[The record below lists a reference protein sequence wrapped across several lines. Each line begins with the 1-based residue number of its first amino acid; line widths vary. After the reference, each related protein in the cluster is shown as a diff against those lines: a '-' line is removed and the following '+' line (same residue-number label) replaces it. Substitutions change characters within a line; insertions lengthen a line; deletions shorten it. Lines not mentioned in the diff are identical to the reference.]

1 MEKLQDLSPQNTQA
15 AEGGETGSNITVST
29 STDWMELMEHE
40 KVEENL
46 YSSKSDASLL
56 NSSEEENLQASLP
69 ESSSN
74 FDGKRSDD
82 PSSADLHMGIRL
94 NSSKGNSNPYQKN
107 KTWSS
112 LFTKLTKGKATYSS
126 FSLRSNINTKNNNA
140 LIFDIQKLS
149 NISTNDII
157 STLYSKIGADFI
169 GAKPHFVRGA
179 RSYIEIIFADS
190 KHMKKY
196 AKEGI
201 VIFQQTLYGFIS
213 TRSNK
218 EILTVKLKR
227 VPIAARDKISEEIKE
242 AFGNIGTILAIKP
255 LLYEGTPIQSDQWM
269 VVFDVTNDED
279 LVQRIPRYVN
289 IMEQKKAA
297 RELKQQYKEYKEIK
311 KNHAMVS
318 NPTSVI
324 QQSQED
330 EQEALQETT
339 GSDLN
344 NLEMTVVDQD
354 TEMVLQKQRI
364 IDDARQTEELA
375 TVQLEEN
382 KDEEVVDINVRPVRF
397 ENSLREITSVEEIQ
411 PCSVD
416 VSVLE
421 GNSSQFPSKV
431 NHKEDSF
438 IQKVRNGGT
447 MLTRLDY
454 VFLDDEHMQLCKKVD
469 TLFGS
474 SNHALNPKTVQEIS
488 QELKENSDDTDWDF
502 SKIKI
507 QSIVQA
513 FKLPPVS
520 EKRIK
525 KINKR
530 INELKRNA
538 GDWPW
543 DLQSLNAIEK
553 KGDEITVAKAME
565 FLKQSSMSHT
575 FSQANLFSERDKKKN
590 GPRLSHLVLDI
601 SRDCPWCPN
610 MEQTMEHF

>member
-1 MEKLQDLSPQNTQA
+1 MEKLQDLSPQSENLSFLREDTQA
-15 AEGGETGSNITVST
+15 AEGGETGSNLTVST
-29 STDWMELMEHE
+29 FTDWMELLEHE

-74 FDGKRSDD
+74 FDRKRSDN
-82 PSSADLHMGIRL
+82 PLSADLHMGVRL
-94 NSSKGNSNPYQKN
+94 NSSEGNLNPYQKK
-107 KTWSS
+107 KTWS
-112 LFTKLTKGKATYSS
+112 
-126 FSLRSNINTKNNNA
+126 N
-140 LIFDIQKLS
+140 
-149 NISTNDII
+149 
-157 STLYSKIGADFI
+157 
-169 GAKPHFVRGA
+169 
-179 RSYIEIIFADS
+179 S

-196 AKEGI
+196 AKERI

-218 EILTVKLKR
+218 EILTVKLRR

-242 AFGNIGTILAIKP
+242 AFGNI
-255 LLYEGTPIQSDQWM
+255 
-269 VVFDVTNDED
+269 VFGVTNDED
-279 LVQRIPRYVN
+279 LVQRIPRYID

-297 RELKQQYKEYKEIK
+297 RTLKQQYKEYKQIK
-311 KNHAMVS
+311 TNHAMVS
-318 NPTSVI
+318 NPTSVT

-344 NLEMTVVDQD
+344 NLEMTVIDQD
-354 TEMVLQKQRI
+354 MKIVLQEQRI

-375 TVQLEEN
+375 IVQLKEN
-382 KDEEVVDINVRPVRF
+382 KDEEVVDINVWPIRF
-397 ENSLREITSVEEIQ
+397 ENSLRKITLVEEIQ

-421 GNSSQFPSKV
+421 GNSSQFLSKV

-454 VFLDDEHMQLCKKVD
+454 IFLDDKHMQLCKKVD
-469 TLFGS
+469 TLFGNS
-474 SNHALNPKTVQEIS
+474 DHALVCCTLRRAEDMPGPSLWKLNSRSFKNPKTIQEIS
-488 QELKENSDDTDWDF
+488 QELKKNSDDTDWDF

-513 FKLPPVS
+513 FKPLSVS

-525 KINKR
+525 KINKK
-530 INELKRNA
+530 INELKR
-538 GDWPW
+538 
-543 DLQSLNAIEK
+543 SLVR
-553 KGDEITVAKAME
+553 DP
-565 FLKQSSMSHT
+565 
-575 FSQANLFSERDKKKN
+575 NL
-590 GPRLSHLVLDI
+590 
-601 SRDCPWCPN
+601 
-610 MEQTMEHF
+610 